1 MKFGRCKF
9 FKCPKVV
16 TAPWA
21 SLFIK
26 LPHLPIACPNIRYGI
41 IVSIVNKMFLLF
53 FLQKYTTNIIPEITA
68 PYMARPPSHILNIS
82 NRLSLNT
89 EKLNIT

>member
-9 FKCPKVV
+9 FKCPRVV

-41 IVSIVNKMFLLF
+41 IVSIVNKMFFIVF
-53 FLQKYTTNIIPEITA
+53 FTKVYYKYYTRDTA
-68 PYMARPPSHILNIS
+68 PYMARPPSHIFEYI
-82 NRLSLNT
+82 
-89 EKLNIT
+89 